1 MKKRRINAHPA
12 RRIYRK
18 IARIESG
25 VRQKTFGSCDLI
37 KQGET
42 GDAKCLAPST
52 LAPPDAGL
60 FLSRPLARHRAV
72 AATMFAGLPTP
83 DLGRVLINAQMSDF
97 WGEAEIL
104 CSTRALSGSDP
115 TATPTRIPHGR

>member
-1 MKKRRINAHPA
+1 MKKHRINAHPA

-37 KQGET
+37 KEGET

-52 LAPPDAGL
+52 LALPDAGL
-60 FLSRPLARHRAV
+60 FLSRPLARYRA
-72 AATMFAGLPTP
+72 ALYIPRCLPTLARYSP
-83 DLGRVLINAQMSDF
+83 SPCG
-97 WGEAEIL
+97 
-104 CSTRALSGSDP
+104 RALAVIEDSRDDGRRTKEGRE
-115 TATPTRIPHGR
+115 TAQVLSSLPR